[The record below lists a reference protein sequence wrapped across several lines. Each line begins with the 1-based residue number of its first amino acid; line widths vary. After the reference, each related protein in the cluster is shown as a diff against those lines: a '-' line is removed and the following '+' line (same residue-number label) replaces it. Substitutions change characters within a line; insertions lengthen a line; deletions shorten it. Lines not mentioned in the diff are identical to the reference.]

1 MRNGAERL
9 IFKKVFRVLY
19 GADLSWIYCEV
30 KDLTAFV
37 KARKFRSVSWD
48 KLPLTMFLLSALLA
62 IGVFCGYVFAANCAE
77 ETSAE
82 LGRYFE
88 GYFLLASQGTLSAA
102 AVLRTLL
109 CFFRAPLLAFLLG
122 FASIGVAL
130 IPLLCAF
137 EGFLFAFS
145 LFSFAS
151 TLGRESF
158 PLLLA
163 LFAIRMLFMLPATL
177 ILSVSALDKARSLAL
192 FSIGNGKRVRP
203 VSYGT
208 DYWYRFGICCVCL
221 LIGSVL
227 ELWLVPQFLALA
239 AS

>member
-1 MRNGAERL
+1 MASFVGVRRIRGA
-9 IFKKVFRVLY
+9 
-19 GADLSWIYCEV
+19 SWEE
-30 KDLTAFV
+30 
-37 KARKFRSVSWD
+37 
-48 KLPLTMFLLSALLA
+48 LPLIMLLLAALLA
-62 IGVFCGYVFAANCAE
+62 TGIICGYIFAGNCAA
-77 ETSAE
+77 ETSGE

-88 GYFLLASQGTLSAA
+88 GYFSLSSQDTLSAA

-109 CFFRAPLLAFLLG
+109 CFFRAPLLVFLLG
-122 FASIGVAL
+122 FASIGVVL

-137 EGFLFAFS
+137 EGFLFSFS
-145 LFSFAS
+145 VVCFAS

-158 PLLLA
+158 LLLMA
-163 LFAIRMLFMLPATL
+163 LFATRMLFVLPCTL
-177 ILSVSALDKARSLAL
+177 ILGISSLEKARSLAL

-203 VSYGT
+203 ITYGM

-227 ELWLVPQFLALA
+227 ELWLVPQFLSFT

>member
-1 MRNGAERL
+1 MKAFE
-9 IFKKVFRVLY
+9 VLCD
-19 GADLSWIYCEV
+19 ADLPRRYCEV
-30 KDLTAFV
+30 KDLAVFA
-37 KARKFRSVSWD
+37 KARRIRAVSWEE
-48 KLPLTMFLLSALLA
+48 LPLSMLLLAALLA
-62 IGVFCGYVFAANCAE
+62 TGIVCGYLFAGNCAA
-77 ETSAE
+77 ETGEE

-88 GYFLLASQGTLSAA
+88 GYFLLASQDDLSAA
-102 AVLRTLL
+102 AVLRTLV
-109 CFFRAPLLAFLLG
+109 CFFRAPLLMFLLG
-122 FASIGVAL
+122 FASIGVLL

-137 EGFLFAFS
+137 EGFLFSFS
-145 LFSFAS
+145 LFCFAS

-158 PLLLA
+158 LLLLA
-163 LFAIRMLFMLPATL
+163 LFAVRMLFVLPCTL
-177 ILSVSALDKARSLAL
+177 ILSVQALDKARSLAL

>member
-1 MRNGAERL
+1 M
-9 IFKKVFRVLY
+9 
-19 GADLSWIYCEV
+19 
-30 KDLTAFV
+30 KDLAVFA
-37 KARKFRSVSWD
+37 KARRIRAVSWEE
-48 KLPLTMFLLSALLA
+48 LPLSMLLLAALLA
-62 IGVFCGYVFAANCAE
+62 TGIVCGYLFAGNCAA
-77 ETSAE
+77 ETGEE

-88 GYFLLASQGTLSAA
+88 GYFLLASQDDLSAA
-102 AVLRTLL
+102 AVLRTLV
-109 CFFRAPLLAFLLG
+109 CFFRAPLLVFLLG
-122 FASIGVAL
+122 FASIGVLL

-137 EGFLFAFS
+137 EGFLFSFS
-145 LFSFAS
+145 LFCFAS
-151 TLGRESF
+151 TLGS
-158 PLLLA
+158 
-163 LFAIRMLFMLPATL
+163 TL
-177 ILSVSALDKARSLAL
+177 ILSVQALDKARSLAL